1 MTPYTCG
8 VIIGTE
14 NTMEVSMKVKRTT
27 VQTERLV
34 LAAVLTAIVV
44 ILQIMAILTRAVLP
58 VFAINLVLIPIVIG
72 AAIGGVGVGAWL
84 GFVSGVAIIVSG
96 DAAAFLA
103 INIAG
108 TLITVLL
115 KGTASGFAAAGAYK
129 LFEKKNKYLAVLVSA
144 LVCPVVNTGI
154 FVLGCLTFFMD
165 TIRAWGDGLGYE
177 NAFAYIFLGMIG
189 VNFII
194 EVALNLVLSPA
205 VVRLLAI
212 KERK

>member
-1 MTPYTCG
+1 MRA
-8 VIIGTE
+8 
-14 NTMEVSMKVKRTT
+14 KRTS
-27 VQTERLV
+27 QETERLV

-44 ILQIMAILTRAVLP
+44 ILQVMAILTRAVLP

-84 GFVSGVAIIVSG
+84 GFISGVAILISG
-96 DAAAFLA
+96 DATAFLS
-103 INIAG
+103 ISIAG

-129 LFEKKNKYLAVLVSA
+129 LFEKRNKYLAVVASA

-165 TIRAWGDGLGYE
+165 TIKLWGVGLGYD

-189 VNFII
+189 INFII
-194 EVALNLVLSPA
+194 ELVLNIVLSPV
-205 VVRLLAI
+205 VVRLLDI
-212 KERK
+212 QNKK